1 MIMKRKLVKQGVRAL
16 TLTLPSI
23 WVKAHNLN
31 AGDEIEIIE
40 SDDSLMI
47 SAERKQT
54 IKDISVDVSGLLPRL
69 ADRFIARSYQKGY
82 DKITIKYD
90 EPELLL
96 AIRNKVPELMG
107 FEILNIH
114 KNKIDIQ
121 VISAQLELEF
131 DTLLRRAFFILMDM
145 AKTCHE
151 AWKKG
156 DKKSLEN
163 IFYQDFDVNKFT
175 YFCLR
180 YLNKSSKVMSF
191 GRSILYYLIE
201 SLEDLGDELKALG
214 KLLVKI
220 KPDKHTLQI
229 LEKMNEMF
237 RISYEFFYSPEKTKA
252 VKAFKLSKEISSLI
266 DEKLSTHNKNLI
278 KALISIDFSTR
289 IIYHLTTMRLD
300 TLKELSGNEP

>member
-96 AIRNKVPELMG
+96 AIRNKIPELMG